1 MSHLVVMTLL
11 LSYNSATSLEKPITC
26 GVSQGSVLGP
36 LLFIIYVND
45 ICNTSDIISFCLFA
59 DDTSLVY
66 SHKNVNVAVN
76 NLNIE
81 LAKKIST
88 WLKANKFCIN
98 LLKCNYIIFCTA
110 QKRYNQSVP
119 LVLDGVGLNK
129 LEHTKFLGLEID
141 EHLSWRNHISE
152 VTIVK

>member
-1 MSHLVVMTLL
+1 M
-11 LSYNSATSLEKPITC
+11 
-26 GVSQGSVLGP
+26 Q
-36 LLFIIYVND
+36 
-45 ICNTSDIISFCLFA
+45 
-59 DDTSLVY
+59 
-66 SHKNVNVAVN
+66 
-76 NLNIE
+76 
-81 LAKKIST
+81 KKIST

-152 VTIVK
+152 VTSKIAKNIGIINRLRKFVPGYILLTLYNSLVLPYLNY